1 MLEASYSIDLE
12 DLASNLVTLAPSS
25 TRKGVAKLLAQIF
38 QIFQE
43 EVASDNGANSD
54 S

>member
-1 MLEASYSIDLE
+1 MLKASYSIGLE

-25 TRKGVAKLLAQIF
+25 TRKGVAQFLAQIF
-38 QIFQE
+38 QIFQK
-43 EVASDNGANSD
+43 EVAGDNGANSD